1 MDQEKSKEKRTE
13 KEKEKEG
20 DKAFVKIASTN
31 NNTESLNAKHLDRQK
46 HVEQVTITAT
56 SPVSPCQVITVT
68 NSDHSSS
75 PALSSSMSSQI
86 ISMENGQQ
94 TSGLPISSQPLITA
108 PTIERLLPIGTI
120 VRATGKQFILLII
133 QVIYYDMTNKN
144 EKIFCHLN
152 FSITLKYFKFQYYNS
167 CNRQLLRYLFVLYF
181 IYYILCTHVHF
192 FYVIILHLHIHDT
205 NNILCAN
212 ALNV

>member
-1 MDQEKSKEKRTE
+1 MFILYIFRSEIPKKKEKEKEKENEREREKEKDKEKNKEKRTE
-13 KEKEKEG
+13 KEKEKAE
-20 DKAFVKIASTN
+20 DKAFVKITGTDN
-31 NNTESLNAKHLDRQK
+31 NIELLNAKHLDRQK

-94 TSGLPISSQPLITA
+94 TGGLPISSQPLITT

-133 QVIYYDMTNKN
+133 QVTYHDMTGTKM
-144 EKIFCHLN
+144 K
-152 FSITLKYFKFQYYNS
+152 KYS
-167 CNRQLLRYLFVLYF
+167 
-181 IYYILCTHVHF
+181 
-192 FYVIILHLHIHDT
+192 VI
-205 NNILCAN
+205 
-212 ALNV
+212 